1 VRFEAFAHKSVRE
14 LTYSRLHSTKVDV
27 AKRKYE
33 LLTPAPGKL
42 PTRFAVVGN
51 VEWIEVDD

>member
-1 VRFEAFAHKSVRE
+1 VGVEVFGQQFAQE
-14 LTYSRLHSTKVDV
+14 LTCFSFYSTKVDV